1 MTLDS
6 KKDLRFALWTVELLR
21 NAQLTK
27 KIADRCQSLKVSF
40 YESGQAND
48 FEMTLENKDGF
59 FSDPDIFRLGDEV
72 RFFVWFADR
81 PKQAMGRY
89 SIDEIMNEAPPSI
102 VRVNGL
108 STDTISK
115 EIRTLRTEG
124 YEEMSLHDIVF
135 DIAERHD
142 LDAEVEG
149 RDIRLG
155 RKEQKEEH
163 DLRYLNRLA
172 EQYGYTCRIT
182 DGVLYFIER
191 DVAEKKPVTYDLTG
205 LLKKRTFRYKTFET
219 YQKATVRYYDPQT
232 KEFRQHEVEDVTVKN
247 RQKLKCTERVGS
259 MEEAEKVAKARLKE
273 ANKCKIEGEFECMGV
288 PELRAGIN
296 VRVEKEAKMFDGL
309 WHIEEAHHEYNK
321 QSGYT
326 VRMKGYKIADSR

>member
-21 NAQLTK
+21 NAQLTE
-27 KIADRCQSLKVSF
+27 KIGDRCLNLKVSF
-40 YESGQAND
+40 YESGQADD
-48 FEMTLENKDGF
+48 FEMTLENVDGY
-59 FSDPDIFRLGDEV
+59 FSDPDVFRLGDEV
-72 RFFVWFADR
+72 KFYVWFADR

-89 SIDEIMNEAPPSI
+89 IIDEIMNEAPPSI

-108 STDTISK
+108 SADTIGK

-135 DIAERHD
+135 EIAERHG
-142 LDAEVEG
+142 LDAEIEG
-149 RDIRLG
+149 HDIKFG

-163 DLRYLNRLA
+163 DLRFLNRLA

-191 DVAEKKPVTYDLTG
+191 EEAEKKPVTYDLTG
-205 LLKKRTFRYKTFET
+205 LLKRRTFRYKTYKT

-232 KEFRQHEVEDVTVKN
+232 KEFRQHEVEDVTVRT
-247 RQKLKCTERVGS
+247 RQKLKCTERVES
-259 MEEAEKVAKARLKE
+259 LEEAEKVAKARLKQ
-273 ANKCKIEGEFECMGV
+273 ANMCKIEGEFECLGV
-288 PELRAGIN
+288 PELKAGIN
-296 VRVEKEAKMFDGL
+296 VRIANEAAMFNGL
-309 WHIEEAHHEYNK
+309 WHIEEAHHEYSK

-326 VRMKGYKIADSR
+326 VRMKGYKI